1 MNRHNAWHKWTCP
14 GDEMDTDRRSGRKS
28 ETRRRHRF
36 GRFWMVMLLVVV
48 AASTLRAESGAG
60 VEAWSVST
68 EDTKLTVGITQE
80 NRLCIYDLSHTAGG
94 WNWTAE
100 PSVFDMDGTVTT
112 AGASQPIR
120 WKYEEGGLDTT
131 DGQKVVIRFVCPEPA
146 LELTSVWWAR
156 PGRGPVHHSM
166 RIANRSDKP
175 VRLTGVPTLDLQVR
189 PEPVLLAFNAKA
201 YPLTLWSF
209 HTEGF
214 RGDEPGVYRNDL
226 KTPFTWRIETS
237 PDGRFI
243 PYAVLDAGER
253 HGVYVGLE
261 WSHCLITVEATDGP
275 VRLRGGEYEGFEFD
289 LAPGAV
295 FDAPPGFVG
304 TYQGDLDDAGN
315 SLRRYLFR
323 YNTPAVVRNDPTY
336 PKVQWNAF
344 WATGDRPQS
353 WNSVERKYYPFID
366 AIAPLGFEEV
376 MIDVGWWK
384 GGQRPDEPEPDP
396 VDWPSGMARAADYAH
411 SARMR
416 FGLYWNK
423 GEDMATPAG
432 RQQRIRHVKQ
442 LFNEYNADIWRSD
455 NTGGPVVGSTYPSVK
470 GFYSLL
476 DQLYRD
482 LPDFQWENCSSGGQI
497 KDFGAMKRCVKIFGG
512 DAYTLLDNRK
522 RFYNASHMYP
532 PAQLM
537 AHLGPYEG
545 TLEGDILYWF
555 RSCSMGAPH
564 WFIDSPNGG
573 NGGKRWTDEEKAA
586 IKDAVATYK
595 TTIRPLVR
603 NADLYHIL
611 PRPDGKNWDG
621 IQYHDPATGNGVVY
635 LFKPAA
641 GTTTMTLRLRGL
653 DNKTVYRVTFNDG
666 TNATVEQTGE
676 KLAGGLVVTLE
687 DAPVSELIFIERAE
701 S

>member
-1 MNRHNAWHKWTCP
+1 MNRHGALYKFAFNS
-14 GDEMDTDRRSGRKS
+14 DEIDNDKRSGRCI
-28 ETRRRHRF
+28 ETCRWHRLGMF
-36 GRFWMVMLLVVV
+36 GVLILLVAG
-48 AASTLRAESGAG
+48 AASTLRADSGAG
-60 VEAWSVST
+60 IKAWT
-68 EDTKLTVGITQE
+68 LFTDDTKLTVGVTKD
-80 NRLCIYDLSHTAGG
+80 NKLCVYELSHTAEG

-100 PSVFDMDGTVTT
+100 PSVFAMEGNVSTGGV
-112 AGASQPIR
+112 SQPIR
-120 WKYEEGGLDTT
+120 WEYEDGFIDTT
-131 DGQKVVIRFVCPEPA
+131 DGQKVVIRFACREPA
-146 LELTSVWWAR
+146 IKLTSVWRAR

-166 RIANRSDKP
+166 RIANRSDMP
-175 VRLTGVPTLDLQVR
+175 VRLTGVPTLDLRVR
-189 PEPVLLAFNAKA
+189 PDPVPLALGGKA

-226 KTPFTWRIETS
+226 KAPFTWRIETS

-243 PYAVLDAGER
+243 PYAVLDAGRR
-253 HGVYVGLE
+253 HGIYVGLE
-261 WSHCLITVEATDGP
+261 WSYCLITVEVTEGS
-275 VRLRGGEYEGFEFD
+275 VRVRGGEYERFQFD
-289 LAPGAV
+289 LAPGKV

-304 TYQGDLDDAGN
+304 AYKGDLDDAGN

-344 WATGDRPQS
+344 WATGDQPRS

-366 AIAPLGFEEV
+366 DIAPLGFEEV

-384 GGQRPDEPEPDP
+384 GGQRADEPEPDP

-411 SARMR
+411 TAGMR

-432 RQQRIRHVKQ
+432 RKQRIRHIKR
-442 LFNEYNADIWRSD
+442 LYNEYNADIWRSD
-455 NTGGPVVGSTYPSVK
+455 NTGGPVVGSTYQSVK
-470 GFYSLL
+470 GFYTIL
-476 DQLYRD
+476 DQLYRE
-482 LPDFQWENCSSGGQI
+482 LPNFQWENCSSGGQI
-497 KDFGAMKRCVKIFGG
+497 KDFGAMKRSVKIFGG
-512 DAYTLLDNRK
+512 DAYSILDNRK
-522 RFYNASHMYP
+522 RFYNGSHMYP

-537 AHLGPYEG
+537 AHLGPYDG

-564 WFIDSPNGG
+564 WFIDAPNGG
-573 NGGKRWTDEEKAA
+573 NGGKRWTDKEKAA
-586 IKDAVATYK
+586 IKGAVAIYK
-595 TTIRPLVR
+595 TKIRPLVR

-621 IQYHDPATGNGVVY
+621 IQYYDPATGQGVVY

-641 GTTTMTLRLRGL
+641 GTNMMPIRLRGL
-653 DNKTVYRVTFNDG
+653 EDKTVYRITFEDG
-666 TNATVEQTGE
+666 TNAAVEKTGE
-676 KLAGGLVVTLE
+676 KLAKGLVVTLKG
-687 DAPVSELIFIERAE
+687 APVSELIFIEKAGG
-701 S
+701 